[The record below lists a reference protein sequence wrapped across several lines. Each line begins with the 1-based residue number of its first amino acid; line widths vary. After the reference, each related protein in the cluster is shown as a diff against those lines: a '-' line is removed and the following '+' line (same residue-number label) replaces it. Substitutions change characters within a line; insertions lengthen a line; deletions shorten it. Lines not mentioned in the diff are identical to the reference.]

1 MNTFQITVVGVF
13 LFILVIGV
21 LIFSGVLPGF
31 RAPEGGAGGTVVWW
45 GTVPK
50 DTMDALLSNF
60 RNVHKTDFTLVYEA
74 KDPRTLE
81 TDLVNALAVGKG
93 PDIVSLP
100 QDLIYK
106 QGDKVWP
113 IPYETLPLRT
123 YQDTFTRG
131 SEIYLAPTG
140 ILGLPLTVDPLV
152 MYYNQDLLTNAR
164 LATVPKTWK
173 ELGEDLKVLVNA
185 DARNNIA
192 RAGIALGQFNNVPHA
207 KDILATLLLQAGN
220 PIIDASVMPP
230 KVLLKEA
237 LGFARPPA
245 GEALAFFN
253 NFSDPTN
260 SLYSWNSSLPD
271 ARQSFLRGNLAL
283 YIGYASE
290 FDTLRKQNPQLN
302 FDVAALPQREGSVR
316 EVVGGNFTALSVLN
330 ASHNKNTALQVAYL
344 LTSADFA
351 TTLNNEL
358 RLAPVR
364 NDVLRS
370 LPPDPTLSVFYNSA
384 IIARSWLDVAPMPT
398 EEIFRA
404 LSDDTRSGKYTV
416 DEALV
421 RAQSQMEQLIKK

>member
-1 MNTFQITVVGVF
+1 
-13 LFILVIGV
+13 
-21 LIFSGVLPGF
+21 
-31 RAPEGGAGGTVVWW
+31 
-45 GTVPK
+45 
-50 DTMDALLSNF
+50 
-60 RNVHKTDFTLVYEA
+60 
-74 KDPRTLE
+74 
-81 TDLVNALAVGKG
+81 
-93 PDIVSLP
+93 
-100 QDLIYK
+100 
-106 QGDKVWP
+106 
-113 IPYETLPLRT
+113 
-123 YQDTFTRG
+123 
-131 SEIYLAPTG
+131 
-140 ILGLPLTVDPLV
+140 
-152 MYYNQDLLTNAR
+152 
-164 LATVPKTWK
+164 
-173 ELGEDLKVLVNA
+173 
-185 DARNNIA
+185 
-192 RAGIALGQFNNVPHA
+192 
-207 KDILATLLLQAGN
+207 
-220 PIIDASVMPP
+220 MPP